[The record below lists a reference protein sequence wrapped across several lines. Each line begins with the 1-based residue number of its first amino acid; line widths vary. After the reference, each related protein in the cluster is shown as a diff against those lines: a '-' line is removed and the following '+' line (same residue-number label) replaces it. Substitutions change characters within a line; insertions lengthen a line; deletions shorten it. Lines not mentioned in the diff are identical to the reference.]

1 MRGVVTLKS
10 AGEIER
16 MRASGRVVAEVL
28 DAVAAAIRP
37 GIATVELDRLAES
50 IIGGHEGARPAF
62 KGYGGFPA
70 SICASVND
78 EVVHGIP
85 SQSRRLESGDIV
97 GIDVGVLMNG
107 YHADAARTFAV
118 GEVEPRTQR
127 LLEVTQAALEAGI
140 EAARAGARL
149 GDVSAAIQAVAESA
163 GFSIVRDLVG
173 HGIGQHLHEDPQ
185 VPNFGV
191 EGRGL
196 ELEPGLVI
204 AIEPMV
210 NLGGAEV
217 RTLED
222 AWTIVTIDSSLSAHF
237 EHTVAITQNGPD
249 VLTRVA

>member
-1 MRGVVTLKS
+1 MVTLKS
-10 AGEIER
+10 AREIER
-16 MRASGRVVAEVL
+16 MRASGRIVAEVL
-28 DAVAAAIRP
+28 EALEAEIQP
-37 GIATVELDRLAES
+37 GVTTVELDRLAER
-50 IIGGHEGARPAF
+50 IIHGHEGARPAF

-70 SICASVND
+70 SICASVNE

-85 SQSRRLESGDIV
+85 SMSRRLEAGDII
-97 GIDVGVLMNG
+97 GIDVGVLMGG

-118 GEVEPRTQR
+118 GPVSEETRR
-127 LLEVTQAALEAGI
+127 LLAVTRSALESGI
-140 EAARAGARL
+140 EAAQPGARL
-149 GDVSAAIQAVAESA
+149 GDVSAAIQSVAEKA

-196 ELEPGLVI
+196 ALEPGLVI

-210 NLGGAEV
+210 NVGGSEV
-217 RTLED
+217 RTRED
-222 AWTIVTIDSSLSAHF
+222 AWTIVTIDGSLSAHF
-237 EHTVAITQNGPD
+237 EHTVAITETGPD

>member
-1 MRGVVTLKS
+1 MVTLKS
-10 AGEIER
+10 EPEIER
-16 MRASGRVVAEVL
+16 MRASGKVVAEVL
-28 DAVAAAIRP
+28 QALEEQIRP
-37 GIATVELDRLAES
+37 GVATAELDRLAET
-50 IIGGHEGARPAF
+50 IIRAHEGARPAF

-70 SICASVND
+70 SICASVNE

-85 SQSRRLESGDIV
+85 SKSRTLEAGDIV

-118 GEVEPRTQR
+118 GPVSEQTRR
-127 LLEVTQAALEAGI
+127 LLSVTQSALEAGI
-140 EAARAGARL
+140 GAARPGARL
-149 GDVSAAIQAVAESA
+149 GDVSAAIQNVAEAA

-210 NLGGAEV
+210 NVGGSEV

-222 AWTIVTIDSSLSAHF
+222 AWTIVTIDGSLSAHF
-237 EHTVAITQNGPD
+237 EHTVAITENGPD
-249 VLTRVA
+249 ILTRVA

>member
-1 MRGVVTLKS
+1 MVTLKS
-10 AGEIER
+10 EREIER
-16 MRASGRVVAEVL
+16 MRASGKVVAEVL
-28 DAVAAAIRP
+28 QALESQIRP
-37 GIATVELDRLAES
+37 GVATAELDRLAES
-50 IIGGHEGARPAF
+50 IIRAHEGARPAF

-70 SICASVND
+70 SICASVNE

-85 SQSRRLESGDIV
+85 SKSRTLEAGDIV
-97 GIDVGVLMNG
+97 GIDVGVLLNG

-118 GEVEPRTQR
+118 GPVTEETRR
-127 LLEVTQAALEAGI
+127 LLSVTKSALEAGI
-140 EAARAGARL
+140 DAARPGARL
-149 GDVSAAIQAVAESA
+149 GDVSAAIQSVAESA

-210 NLGGAEV
+210 NVGGSEV

-222 AWTIVTIDSSLSAHF
+222 AWTIVTIDGSLSAHF
-237 EHTVAITQNGPD
+237 EHTVAITESGPD
-249 VLTRVA
+249 ILTRVA

>member
-1 MRGVVTLKS
+1 MRGMVTLKS
-10 AGEIER
+10 ALEIER
-16 MRASGRVVAEVL
+16 MRASGRIVAEVL
-28 DAVAAAIRP
+28 AAIEAEIGP
-37 GIATVELDRLAES
+37 GVTTVQLDSVAES
-50 IIGGHEGARPAF
+50 IIRAHEGARPAF

-85 SQSRRLESGDIV
+85 SKSRRLEEGDIV
-97 GIDVGVLMNG
+97 GIDVGVLMDG
-107 YHADAARTFAV
+107 YHADAARTFGV
-118 GEVEPRTQR
+118 GQVTEKSQR
-127 LLEVTQAALEAGI
+127 LLTVTRSALEAGI
-140 EAARAGARL
+140 EAAQPGARL
-149 GDVSAAIQAVAESA
+149 GDVSAAIQNLAESA

-210 NLGGAEV
+210 NVGAAEV
-217 RTLED
+217 RTLQD
-222 AWTIVTIDSSLSAHF
+222 AWTIVTIDGSLSAHF
-237 EHTVAITQNGPD
+237 EHTVAITEHGPD
-249 VLTRVA
+249 VLTLVA

>member
-1 MRGVVTLKS
+1 MVTLKS
-10 AGEIER
+10 EREIER
-16 MRASGRVVAEVL
+16 MRASGKVVAEVL
-28 DAVAAAIRP
+28 QALEAQVRP
-37 GIATVELDRLAES
+37 GMATAELDRLAES
-50 IIGGHEGARPAF
+50 IIRAHEGARPAF

-70 SICASVND
+70 SICASVNE

-85 SQSRRLESGDIV
+85 SKSRTLEAGDIV
-97 GIDVGVLMNG
+97 GIDVGVLMDG

-118 GEVEPRTQR
+118 GPVTEETRR
-127 LLEVTQAALEAGI
+127 LLSVTQSALEAGI
-140 EAARAGARL
+140 DAARPGARL
-149 GDVSAAIQAVAESA
+149 GDVSAAIQNVAEAA

-210 NLGGAEV
+210 NVGGSDV

-222 AWTIVTIDSSLSAHF
+222 AWTIVTIDGSLSAHF
-237 EHTVAITQNGPD
+237 EHTVAITENGPD
-249 VLTRVA
+249 ILTRVA

>member
-1 MRGVVTLKS
+1 MVTLKS
-10 AGEIER
+10 EREIER
-16 MRASGRVVAEVL
+16 MRASGKVVAEVL
-28 DAVAAAIRP
+28 LALEAEIRP
-37 GIATVELDRLAES
+37 GVATAELDRLAES
-50 IIGGHEGARPAF
+50 IIRAHEGARPAF
-62 KGYGGFPA
+62 KGYGGFPS
-70 SICASVND
+70 SICASVNE

-85 SQSRRLESGDIV
+85 SKSRTLEAGDIV
-97 GIDVGVLMNG
+97 GIDVGVLLNG

-118 GEVEPRTQR
+118 GPVTEETRR
-127 LLEVTQAALEAGI
+127 LLSVTKSALEAGI
-140 EAARAGARL
+140 DAARPGARL
-149 GDVSAAIQAVAESA
+149 GDVSAAIQSVAESA

-210 NLGGAEV
+210 NVGGSEV

-222 AWTIVTIDSSLSAHF
+222 AWTIVTIDGSLSAHF
-237 EHTVAITQNGPD
+237 EHTVAITESGPD
-249 VLTRVA
+249 ILTRVA

>member
-1 MRGVVTLKS
+1 MVTLKS
-10 AGEIER
+10 EREIER
-16 MRASGRVVAEVL
+16 MRASGKVVAEVL
-28 DAVAAAIRP
+28 QALAAEIRP
-37 GIATVELDRLAES
+37 GVPTAELDRLAES
-50 IIGGHEGARPAF
+50 IIRAHEGARPAF

-70 SICASVND
+70 SICASVNE

-85 SQSRRLESGDIV
+85 SKSRTLEVGDIV
-97 GIDVGVLMNG
+97 GIDVGVLMDG

-118 GEVEPRTQR
+118 GPVTGETRR
-127 LLEVTQAALEAGI
+127 LLSVTQSALEAGI
-140 EAARAGARL
+140 DAARPGARL
-149 GDVSAAIQAVAESA
+149 GDVSAAIQSVAEAA

-210 NLGGAEV
+210 NVGGSEV

-222 AWTIVTIDSSLSAHF
+222 AWTIVTIDGSLSAHF
-237 EHTVAITQNGPD
+237 EHTVAITENGPD
-249 VLTRVA
+249 ILTRVA

>member
-1 MRGVVTLKS
+1 MVTLKS
-10 AGEIER
+10 EREIES
-16 MRASGRVVAEVL
+16 MRASGKVVAEVL
-28 DAVAAAIRP
+28 QALEAQVRP
-37 GIATVELDRLAES
+37 GVATAELDRLAES
-50 IIGGHEGARPAF
+50 IIRAHDGARPGF

-70 SICASVND
+70 SICASVNE

-85 SQSRRLESGDIV
+85 SKSRTLEAGDIV
-97 GIDVGVLMNG
+97 GIDVGVLMDG

-118 GEVEPRTQR
+118 GPVTEETRR
-127 LLEVTQAALEAGI
+127 LLSVTQSALEAGI
-140 EAARAGARL
+140 DAARPGARL
-149 GDVSAAIQAVAESA
+149 GDVSAAIQNVAEAA

-210 NLGGAEV
+210 NVGGSDV

-222 AWTIVTIDSSLSAHF
+222 AWTIVTIDGSLSAHF
-237 EHTVAITQNGPD
+237 EHTVAITENGPD
-249 VLTRVA
+249 ILTRVA